1 MTNDV
6 SGVRTSTGSPGP
18 AGPARAAGA
27 PRPWRPWWLFT
38 ILSAILALVAGAVV
52 QHAVDQR
59 NAAAAL
65 YRIQV
70 GSTVSRFLAE
80 AGRQLRLPAAQRSIS
95 ALGDV
100 GDSIS
105 QDLGLNGQGT
115 LTAEL
120 REGSTRQARQIVFAV
135 NITSPHADTTVVIW
149 DLSAGAGPGAGD
161 NQGACVQY
169 SSLLGAGRA
178 TRDLDLGAG
187 QFLAACPARY
197 WSPGPLD
204 GKQPRFALAGI
215 HPEAE
220 F

>member
-1 MTNDV
+1 MANDV
-6 SGVRTSTGSPGP
+6 SRARTSTGSPGP
-18 AGPARAAGA
+18 AGSAPAAEA
-27 PRPWRPWWLFT
+27 PPPWRPWWLFT
-38 ILSAILALVAGAVV
+38 ILAAIVSLVAGAIV

-70 GSTVSRFLAE
+70 GTTVSRFLGE
-80 AGRQLRLPAAQRSIS
+80 ADRQLRLPAAQRSIS
-95 ALGDV
+95 ALSDV

-105 QDLGLNGQGT
+105 QDLGVSDQGS

-149 DLSAGAGPGAGD
+149 DLKAGD
-161 NQGACVQY
+161 DPGSGGNQGTCVQY
-169 SSLLGAGRA
+169 SSLLGPGHA
-178 TRDLDLGAG
+178 TRNLDLGGG
-187 QFLAACPARY
+187 QILAACPASY

-215 HPEAE
+215 HKSAE